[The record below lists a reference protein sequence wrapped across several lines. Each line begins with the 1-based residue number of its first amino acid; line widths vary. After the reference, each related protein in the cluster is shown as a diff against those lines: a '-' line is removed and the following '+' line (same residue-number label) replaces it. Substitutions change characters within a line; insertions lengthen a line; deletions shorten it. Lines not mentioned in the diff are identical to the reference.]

1 MKSQDQQPLFITF
14 EGGEGAGKSTLMN
27 QLADHLEKQ
36 GYSVLKT
43 REPGGSKLGEFIRH
57 WLLHR
62 DFDTRV
68 DKEAEM
74 LLFLAARAQH
84 LSELIVPA
92 LQSGKIVLCD
102 RFNDSTIVYQG
113 IARGIG
119 AEKVA
124 RFCALVCEGSEPNLT
139 FYLDVDPVEGLK
151 RTAKTHKDTASEGVL
166 DRIESETLDFHRK
179 VQAGFLTLAKQNPGR
194 IHALDANKS
203 QENVLAQAIS
213 ILDHVCSRT

>member
-1 MKSQDQQPLFITF
+1 MKEQSKKPLFITF
-14 EGGEGAGKSTLMN
+14 EGGEGAGKTTLIT
-27 QLADHLEKQ
+27 QIAGYLEQ
-36 GYSVLKT
+36 NGYSVLTT

-62 DFDTRV
+62 DFAIRV

-92 LQSGKIVLCD
+92 LKQGQVVLCD

-119 AEKVA
+119 ADKVA
-124 RFCALVCEGSEPNLT
+124 QFCSLVTQGSEPDLT

-151 RTAKTHKDTASEGVL
+151 RTARTHKDTASEGNL
-166 DRIESETLDFHRK
+166 DRIESEAIDFHKK
-179 VQAGFLTLAKQNPGR
+179 VREGFLALAKQHPNR
-194 IHALDANKS
+194 IRPLDAHQT
-203 QENVLAQAIS
+203 QENVLKQAIA
-213 ILDHVCSRT
+213 ILDHVCSHT

>member
-1 MKSQDQQPLFITF
+1 MKSQAQPPLFITF
-14 EGGEGAGKSTLMN
+14 EGGEGAGKTTLMN

-57 WLLHR
+57 WLLNR

-84 LSELIVPA
+84 LSELIIPA

-119 AEKVA
+119 AEKAA

-151 RTAKTHKDTASEGVL
+151 RTAKTHKDTASEGIL
-166 DRIESETLDFHRK
+166 DRIESETLEFHRK
-179 VQAGFLTLAKQNPGR
+179 VQAGFLTLAKQNPDR
-194 IHALDANKS
+194 IHALDANQS

>member
-1 MKSQDQQPLFITF
+1 MKSQSNKPLFITF
-14 EGGEGAGKSTLMN
+14 EGGEGAGKTTLIT
-27 QLADHLEKQ
+27 QIAAHLEQQ
-36 GYSVLKT
+36 GHSVLST

-92 LQSGKIVLCD
+92 LNLGRIVLCD

-119 AEKVA
+119 ADKVA
-124 RFCALVCEGSEPNLT
+124 QFCALVCEGSEPSLT

-151 RTAKTHKDTASEGVL
+151 RTAKTQKDTASEGIL
-166 DRIESETLDFHRK
+166 DRIESETLDFHQK
-179 VQAGFLTLAKQNPGR
+179 VRTGFLTLAKQNPQR
-194 IHALDANKS
+194 IHVLDANQS
-203 QENVLAQAIS
+203 QESVLAQAIA
-213 ILDHVCSRT
+213 ILDRICSRT